1 MLVTMP
7 NTKEELKEALET
19 IDRQKYQ
26 IEKLQRDLRTM
37 YYRLREFDEQTSHPE

>member
-7 NTKEELKEALET
+7 NVKEELKEALET

-37 YYRLREFDEQTSHPE
+37 YYRLREFDEQTSNTK

>member
-19 IDRQKYQ
+19 IDKQKFQ
-26 IEKLQRDLRTM
+26 IEKLQRDLQLM
-37 YYRLREFDEQTSHPE
+37 FNRLREFDGQTSHTE